1 MNKLTRDELVSTLD
15 TLEDNLGGFIDQ
27 YAESCGSPVLDIL
40 SGEAEIIE
48 TRVGVE
54 DLAYVRFR
62 VQRMLRDASGL
73 SVHISQ
79 DLANSRK

>member
-1 MNKLTRDELVSTLD
+1 MNKLTRNELVSTLD

-27 YAESCGSPVLDIL
+27 SAESCGSPVLDIL
-40 SGEAEIIE
+40 SGEAEMIE
-48 TRVGVE
+48 ARVEAE

-73 SVHISQ
+73 IAYS
-79 DLANSRK
+79 AKPN